1 MLACADLVQGNGR
14 QGPSRPIHMLRAGL
28 IGFPSSGKTA
38 LFQLLT
44 SAREAPRP
52 GGKAEA
58 NVGVARVPDER
69 LDRLTKLFNP
79 RKHVPATVE
88 FADIAGVGGAKTGA
102 SALLDVAA
110 FRNAD
115 ALLHVVRM
123 FRDPSVPHPSGSVDP
138 ARDVRTMEDELILAD
153 LGVVERRLERLER
166 DLKKGNTPELKKEQE
181 ILQRCREALEAG
193 QPLRALELG
202 TEDAKRLR
210 GFQFLSAKP
219 LLLVLNLDEEDLPKA
234 DEAVALAGAE
244 AFMAGAATRAVPIC
258 AKIELEIAQLD
269 EADAQAFMADLGLK
283 ESGLDRVIR
292 ASYDLLG
299 YISFF
304 TVGEDENRAWSI
316 PRNTTAQLA
325 AGEIHSDIQRGFIR
339 AEVVRYE
346 QLLARGTLAA
356 CRDNAELR
364 LEGKEYIVQDGDV
377 INFRHAT

>member
-1 MLACADLVQGNGR
+1 MCRFA
-14 QGPSRPIHMLRAGL
+14 MLRAGL
-28 IGFPSSGKTA
+28 IGFPSSGKTT

-52 GGKAEA
+52 GGRQEA
-58 NVGVARVPDER
+58 NVGVSRVPDER
-69 LDRLTKLFNP
+69 LDRLTALFKP

-88 FADIAGVGGAKTGA
+88 FADMGGTTGTKTGA
-102 SALLDVAA
+102 AALLDVAA

-123 FRDPSVPHPSGSVDP
+123 FRDPAVPHAAGSVDP
-138 ARDVRTMEDELILAD
+138 ARDVRTMEDEVILAD

-166 DLKKGNTPELKKEQE
+166 DLKKAAGAADLKKEQDV
-181 ILQRCREALEAG
+181 LQRCRAMLDEG
-193 QPLRALELG
+193 RPLRALDL
-202 TEDAKRLR
+202 DAADARLLR

-219 LLLVLNLDEEDLPKA
+219 LLLVLNLDESDLAQA
-234 DEAVALAGAE
+234 DQAVALAGLE
-244 AFMAGAATRAVPIC
+244 DFVQGANTRAVPIC

-269 EADAQAFMADLGLK
+269 EQDARAFMSDLGLQ

-316 PRNTTAQLA
+316 PRGTHAQVA
-325 AGEIHSDIQRGFIR
+325 AGEIHTDIQRGFIR

-346 QLLARGTLAA
+346 DLLARGSLAA
-356 CRDNAELR
+356 CRDHGELR
-364 LEGKEYIVQDGDV
+364 LEGKDYVVLDGDV

>member
-1 MLACADLVQGNGR
+1 
-14 QGPSRPIHMLRAGL
+14 MLRAGL

-52 GGKAEA
+52 AGRQEA
-58 NVGVARVPDER
+58 NVGVSRVPDDR
-69 LDRLTKLFNP
+69 LDRLTALFNP
-79 RKHVPATVE
+79 KKHVPATVE
-88 FADIAGVGGAKTGA
+88 FADMGGAAAGKTGGA
-102 SALLDVAA
+102 AALLDVAA

-123 FRDPSVPHPSGSVDP
+123 FRDPSIPHAAGALDP

-153 LGVVERRLERLER
+153 LGVVERRLERLEK
-166 DLKKGNTPELKKEQE
+166 DLKKQASPELKKEFE
-181 ILQRCREALEAG
+181 ILQVCRAALEAG
-193 QPLRALELG
+193 KPLRDLDLAG
-202 TEDAKRLR
+202 EDLRRLR
-210 GFQFLSAKP
+210 GFQFLSSKP
-219 LLLVLNLDEEDLPKA
+219 LLIVLNLDEADLAQADHAVELAGIEDLAK
-234 DEAVALAGAE
+234 GKN
-244 AFMAGAATRAVPIC
+244 TRAVPIC
-258 AKIELEIAQLD
+258 AKIELEIAQL
-269 EADAQAFMADLGLK
+269 EPEDAKAFMADLGLK

-316 PRNTTAQLA
+316 PRGTNAQNA

-339 AEVVRYE
+339 AEVCRYE
-346 QLLARGTLAA
+346 DLLKRGSIAA
-356 CRDNAELR
+356 CRDHAELR
-364 LEGKEYIVQDGDV
+364 LEGKEYIVLDGDV

>member
-1 MLACADLVQGNGR
+1 
-14 QGPSRPIHMLRAGL
+14 MLRAGL

-44 SAREAPRP
+44 SAREAPRA
-52 GGKAEA
+52 GGKQEA
-58 NVGVARVPDER
+58 NVGVSRVPDER
-69 LDRLTKLFNP
+69 LDKLTALFNP
-79 RKHVPATVE
+79 KKHTPATVE
-88 FADIAGVGGAKTGA
+88 FADMGGAGTGKTGA
-102 SALLDVAA
+102 AALLDVAP

-123 FRDPSVPHPSGSVDP
+123 FRDPSVPHASGSIEP
-138 ARDVRTMEDELILAD
+138 ARDVRTMEDEVILAD

-166 DLKKGNTPELKKEQE
+166 DLKKAPGNAELQKEQD
-181 ILQRCREALEAG
+181 ILQRCRALLEEG
-193 QPLRALELG
+193 KPLRDMALPPDD
-202 TEDAKRLR
+202 TRRLR

-219 LLLVLNLDEEDLPKA
+219 LLIVLNLDEADLPQA
-234 DEAVALAGAE
+234 DRAVELAGLQE
-244 AFMAGAATRAVPIC
+244 FVKGANTRAVPIC

-269 EADAQAFMADLGLK
+269 PSDAAAFMSDLGLH

-304 TVGEDENRAWSI
+304 TVGDDENRAWSI
-316 PRNTTAQLA
+316 PRGTNAQNA
-325 AGEIHSDIQRGFIR
+325 AGEIHTDIQRGFIR

-346 QLLARGTLAA
+346 HLLARTTLAA
-356 CRDNAELR
+356 CRDHGELR
-364 LEGKEYIVQDGDV
+364 LEGKEYIVLDGDV

>member
-1 MLACADLVQGNGR
+1 
-14 QGPSRPIHMLRAGL
+14 MLRAGL
-28 IGFPSSGKTA
+28 IGFPSTGKTA

-44 SAREAPRP
+44 SAREAPRA
-52 GGKAEA
+52 GGKSDA
-58 NVGVARVPDER
+58 NVGVSRVPDER
-69 LDRLTKLFNP
+69 LDRLTALFNP

-102 SALLDVAA
+102 AALLDVAP

-123 FRDPSVPHPSGSVDP
+123 FRDPAVPHPAGSVDP
-138 ARDVRTMEDELILAD
+138 ARDVRAMEDEVILAD

-166 DLKKGNTPELKKEQE
+166 DQKKGNTPELRKEQDV
-181 ILQRCREALEAG
+181 LVRCREALEAG
-193 QPLRALELG
+193 RPLRALDLEP
-202 TEDAKRLR
+202 EDAKRLR

-219 LLLVLNLDEEDLPKA
+219 LLLVLNLDEEDLPRA
-234 DEAVALAGAE
+234 DDAIALAGLSD
-244 AFMAGAATRAVPIC
+244 FMSGAATRAVPIC

-269 EADAQAFMADLGLK
+269 PADAQAFMADLGLR

-304 TVGEDENRAWSI
+304 TVGEDECRAWSI
-316 PRNTTAQLA
+316 PLNTPAQLA
-325 AGEIHSDIQRGFIR
+325 AGEIR

-346 QLLARGTLAA
+346 HLLARGTLAA
-356 CRDNAELR
+356 CRDHAELR
-364 LEGKEYIVQDGDV
+364 LEGKEYIVLDGDV

>member
-1 MLACADLVQGNGR
+1 
-14 QGPSRPIHMLRAGL
+14 MLRAGL
-28 IGFPSSGKTA
+28 IGFPGSGKTS

-52 GGKAEA
+52 AGKAEA
-58 NVGVARVPDER
+58 NVGVSRVPDER
-69 LDRLTKLFNP
+69 LDRLTALFNP
-79 RKHVPATVE
+79 RKRVPATVE
-88 FADIAGVGGAKTGA
+88 FADIAGTAGRTGA
-102 SALLDVAA
+102 QALLDVAA

-123 FRDPSVPHPSGSVDP
+123 FRDPAVAHPAGSVDA

-166 DLKKGNTPELKKEQE
+166 DLKKGSNADLRKEQE
-181 ILQRCREALEAG
+181 LLGVCRAALEEG
-193 QPLRALELG
+193 RPLRALALG
-202 TEDAKRLR
+202 AEEQKRLR

-219 LLLVLNLDEEDLPKA
+219 LLLVLNLDEEDLPQA
-234 DEAVALAGAE
+234 DDAAKLARIEG
-244 AFMAGAATRAVPIC
+244 FLAGAATRAVPIC
-258 AKIELEIAQLD
+258 AKIELEIAQL
-269 EADAQAFMADLGLK
+269 EASDAAAFMADLGLR

-304 TVGEDENRAWSI
+304 TVGEDECRAWSI
-316 PRNTTAQLA
+316 PRDTSAVLA
-325 AGEIHSDIQRGFIR
+325 AGEIHSDISRGFIR

-346 QLLARGTLAA
+346 SLLERGSLAA
-356 CRDNAELR
+356 CRDRGELR
-364 LEGKEYIVQDGDV
+364 LEGKDYTVLDGDV

>member
-1 MLACADLVQGNGR
+1 
-14 QGPSRPIHMLRAGL
+14 MLRAGL

-44 SAREAPRP
+44 SAREAPRS
-52 GGKAEA
+52 GGKQDA
-58 NVGVARVPDER
+58 NVGVSRVPDDR
-69 LDRLTKLFNP
+69 LDQLTSLFNP

-88 FADIAGVGGAKTGA
+88 FADIAGVSGVKTGA
-102 SALLDVAA
+102 AALLDVAA

-123 FRDPSVPHPSGSVDP
+123 FRDPAVAHPSGTIDP
-138 ARDVRTMEDELILAD
+138 ARDVRAMEDELILAD

-166 DLKKGNTPELKKEQE
+166 DLKKGQTAELKKEQE
-181 ILQRCREALEAG
+181 ILLRCRPALEEG
-193 QPLRALELG
+193 KPLRAMELAG
-202 TEDAKRLR
+202 DDAKRLR

-219 LLLVLNLDEEDLPKA
+219 MLLVLNLDEEDLPRA
-234 DEAVALAGAE
+234 DQATSLAGLDE
-244 AFMAGAATRAVPIC
+244 FVAGAATRAVPIC
-258 AKIELEIAQLD
+258 AKIELEIAQL
-269 EADAQAFMADLGLK
+269 EPADAAAFLADLGLK

-316 PRNTTAQLA
+316 PRNTPAQLA

-339 AEVVRYE
+339 AEVCRYDH
-346 QLLARGTLAA
+346 LLARRTIAA
-356 CRDNAELR
+356 CREHGELR

>member
-1 MLACADLVQGNGR
+1 
-14 QGPSRPIHMLRAGL
+14 MLRAGL
-28 IGFPSSGKTA
+28 IGFPSTGKTA

-44 SAREAPRP
+44 SVREAPRAA
-52 GGKAEA
+52 GKGDAT
-58 NVGVARVPDER
+58 VGVSRVPDER
-69 LDRLTKLFNP
+69 LDHLTALFNP

-88 FADIAGVGGAKTGA
+88 FADIAGVGGAKTAAA
-102 SALLDVAA
+102 SLLDVAA

-115 ALLHVVRM
+115 ALLHVIRM
-123 FRDPSVPHPSGSVDP
+123 FRDPAVPHPAGSVDP
-138 ARDVRTMEDELILAD
+138 ARDVRAMEDELILAD

-166 DLKKGNTPELKKEQE
+166 DLKKGNTPELRREHDV
-181 ILQRCREALEAG
+181 LVRCRQALEG
-193 QPLRALELG
+193 GRPLRALDLEPD
-202 TEDAKRLR
+202 DAKRLR

-219 LLLVLNLDEEDLPKA
+219 LLLVLNLDEEDLPRA
-234 DEAVALAGAE
+234 DDAIALARLRDFTSGA
-244 AFMAGAATRAVPIC
+244 GTRAVPIC

-269 EADAQAFMADLGLK
+269 AADAQAFMADLGLR

-304 TVGEDENRAWSI
+304 TVGEDECRAWSI
-316 PRNTTAQLA
+316 PRHTAAQLA

-346 QLLARGTLAA
+346 HLLARRTLAA
-356 CRDNAELR
+356 CREHGELR
-364 LEGKEYIVQDGDV
+364 LEGKEYIVLDGDV